1 MYLIMSYNVDLTVV
15 PISNRINLVNF
26 KKFEKF
32 EPDINIHVLNFRY
45 MSIVFAKYWNH
56 ERQ

>member
-1 MYLIMSYNVDLTVV
+1 MSYNVDLTVV
-15 PISNRINLVNF
+15 PIGNRINLVNF
-26 KKFEKF
+26 KKFELF